1 LRAADP
7 HLKDTT
13 WTVRGTPQGV
23 RWTGQPA
30 ASADL
35 VLSAPAA
42 DLLLALVRRRPV
54 EDTGI
59 SLQGD
64 TTLWRSW
71 LALTPL

>member
-1 LRAADP
+1 
-7 HLKDTT
+7 
-13 WTVRGTPQGV
+13 V

-35 VLSAPAA
+35 VLSGPAA

-64 TTLWRSW
+64 TALLRSW